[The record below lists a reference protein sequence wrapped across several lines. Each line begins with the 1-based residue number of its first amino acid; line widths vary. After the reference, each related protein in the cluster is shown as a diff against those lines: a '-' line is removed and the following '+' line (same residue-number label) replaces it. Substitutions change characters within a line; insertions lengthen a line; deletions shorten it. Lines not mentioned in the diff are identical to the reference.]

1 LGVAKAAG
9 VAAAGALRN
18 LLRRAVIGS
27 VAVVFAFGLLELPL
41 RGAEA
46 EERPL
51 GVIDL
56 HVDLPYR
63 SFFKKQ
69 PFQTGLGEFSADRLK
84 AAGVVGVVLPLYVP
98 EWASPEGPRA
108 VDLEDSYKAVF
119 EGILDTPPYAL
130 PGCGVKQAGRSGA
143 RDVETWLAFE
153 GAAPLEASD
162 GASAERSV
170 DEWMLRGVRSFGLV
184 HSRHNSL
191 ASSSGQPLSAKQGGL
206 TARGFELARA
216 IQKRGGVIDVS
227 HSSDATVDD
236 VVRLAEASG
245 SVVIATHSNARA
257 LANHPRNLSDK
268 HLAAIARTGGIIG
281 VNFHQ
286 GFLSATGTATLQN
299 VVEQVRHMVRVAGVD
314 HVALGSDYEGGIRPV
329 PELRD
334 ASRYQVLAR
343 ALEQSGLERAAVRK
357 IFAENALRV
366 LCTTKP
372 RKP

>member
-1 LGVAKAAG
+1 MKTS
-9 VAAAGALRN
+9 GAVMARTIPSM
-18 LLRRAVIGS
+18 LRRAVIS
-27 VAVVFAFGLLELPL
+27 FAAVVVAFGLVELPL

-69 PFQTGLGEFSADRLK
+69 PFETGLGEFSADRLK

-119 EGILDTPPYAL
+119 QSIVDTPPYSL
-130 PGCGVKQAGRSGA
+130 PGCGVNRAGRSGA
-143 RDVETWLAFE
+143 REVETWLAFE
-153 GAAPLEASD
+153 GAAPLEAGD
-162 GASAERSV
+162 RASAERSV

-191 ASSSGQPLSAKQGGL
+191 ASSSGQPLTAKQGGL

-227 HSSDATVDD
+227 HSSDETVDD

-257 LANHPRNLSDK
+257 LANHPRNLSDR
-268 HLAAIARTGGIIG
+268 HLAAIARTGGVIG

-334 ASRYQVLAR
+334 ASRYQVLAQ
-343 ALEQSGLERAAVRK
+343 ALEKRGLERAAVRK

-366 LCTTKP
+366 LCATQP
-372 RKP
+372 RNP